1 MRYIYSAGITFYYLF
16 IRIAGFFN
24 EKAKEW
30 HIGRKDLF
38 RKLDEVFTAHYAS
51 DEPAPVAWFHCAS
64 LGEFEQ
70 GRPIIEAFR
79 SKFPGHTI
87 LLTFFSPS
95 GYKQQNQFSGADHV
109 YYLPIDTPFNARKFV
124 AITRPQFAVFVKYEF
139 WFNYLNE
146 LFKNDIP
153 VFTAS
158 AIFRSDQHFFKWY
171 GGWMRTHLR
180 KINRIFV
187 QDKESAELLQMID
200 VENSIISGDT
210 RFDRVVF
217 IKSMQQPF
225 PLIDKFI
232 SGKHVIVAGST
243 WPADNELLLDLQK
256 KTGEQLR
263 FIIAPHEINKPYIQ
277 ELVQKSGGKAVLYSQ
292 APGTDLA
299 SKQFLIIDSIGMLS
313 QLYRYASIAYIG
325 GGFGVG
331 IHNTL
336 EAAAYGVPVFFGPN
350 YERFRE
356 AREMTDQGV
365 AFSIQNSAELTLG
378 VVGLLSNQEH
388 LEEVSHKAG
397 EYVSSRTGAT
407 NIIVD
412 ELSRQIATGT
422 IQ

>member
-30 HIGRKDLF
+30 YQGRKDLF
-38 RKLDEVFTAHYAS
+38 NKLDEVFTAHYAS

-95 GYKQQNQFSGADHV
+95 GYKQQFQLSGADHV
-109 YYLPIDTPFNARKFV
+109 FYLPIDTPLNARKFV

-139 WFNYLNE
+139 WFNFLNE
-146 LFKNDIP
+146 LFKNKIP

-158 AIFRSDQHFFKWY
+158 AIFRPDQHFFKWY
-171 GGWMRTHLR
+171 GGWVRTHLR

-200 VENSIISGDT
+200 VENTIISGDT
-210 RFDRVVF
+210 RFDRVIS
-217 IKSMQQPF
+217 IKSIQQPF

-232 SGKHVIVAGST
+232 GGKHVIVAGST
-243 WPADNELLLDLQK
+243 WPADNELLIDLQK
-256 KTGEQLR
+256 KTGDQLK
-263 FIIAPHEINKPYIQ
+263 FIIAPHEINLPYIN
-277 ELVQKSGGKAVLYSQ
+277 ELVQKSGDKAVLYSQ
-292 APGTDLA
+292 APGTNLTG
-299 SKQFLIIDSIGMLS
+299 KQFLIIDSIGMLS

-356 AREMTDQGV
+356 AREMTDLGV

-378 VVGLLSNQEH
+378 VIGLLSNQEH
-388 LEEVSHKAG
+388 LEEASHKAG

-407 NIIVD
+407 NIIVN
-412 ELSRQIATGT
+412 ELSRQIASGK